1 MAYEIKTEIW
11 KPKTD
16 IGQKV
21 MDKEIKDIDEIINS
35 GKTILE
41 PQIVDTLLEVESE
54 LLLIGQSKGK
64 FGGGQR
70 RVFRQTQKKTR
81 EGNKPSFTTMV
92 VVGDKNGHI

>member
-35 GKTILE
+35 GIFETISPML
-41 PQIVDTLLEVESE
+41 VNSD
-54 LLLIGQSKGK
+54 
-64 FGGGQR
+64 
-70 RVFRQTQKKTR
+70 
-81 EGNKPSFTTMV
+81 
-92 VVGDKNGHI
+92 